1 MTNKERLNEIKAR
14 FSAMNE
20 LESFKKLA
28 PTELF
33 FEDINYLI
41 KQAERTE
48 KLEKENHKL
57 NFEIGSYAGQVGEIA
72 HSIGVNI
79 ADLKILATRMCKGGE
94 ESQ

>member
-1 MTNKERLNEIKAR
+1 
-14 FSAMNE
+14 MNE

-33 FEDINYLI
+33 FDDIDYLI

-57 NFEIGSYAGQVGEIA
+57 NFEIGSYAGQVGELA
-72 HSIGVNI
+72 HLIGVNI
-79 ADLKILATRMCKGGE
+79 ADLNILVTRMCKGGNE
-94 ESQ
+94 NEFN